1 MCDDLDVINFLLL
14 LHHHLCVW
22 PPCGGFTPLFFSCY
36 CLYSTVSLAAF
47 FFLLSLPLS
56 FHYSIYHKTLQKL
69 KKKKRCL
76 FPPLLCVCVCNLSS
90 RLKKNSKKK
99 KRQQQ
104 HNHHRVAYLI
114 IVLLTPSRHDLL
126 LFLSSLKLKKVDF
139 LFLSFL
145 FVKLH
150 SKNKQKIPLFLISLS
165 KKKCL
170 KDFFLFVYF
179 WIGFFAFRKFVFLP
193 ILYSSIKEGK
203 IIIKQ
208 KKNSSF
214 LNCYKKSPFF
224 QPPSVDPLPFL
235 RVCELLWA
243 QFKKK
248 R

>member
-47 FFLLSLPLS
+47 FFFSL
-56 FHYSIYHKTLQKL
+56 FHFPSIIQFTTRPYKN

-76 FPPLLCVCVCNLSS
+76 FPPLLCVCNLSS

-126 LFLSSLKLKKVDF
+126 LLFLSSLKLKKVDF
-139 LFLSFL
+139 LFLSF
-145 FVKLH
+145 
-150 SKNKQKIPLFLISLS
+150 
-165 KKKCL
+165 
-170 KDFFLFVYF
+170 
-179 WIGFFAFRKFVFLP
+179 
-193 ILYSSIKEGK
+193 
-203 IIIKQ
+203 
-208 KKNSSF
+208 SF
-214 LNCYKKSPFF
+214 C
-224 QPPSVDPLPFL
+224 
-235 RVCELLWA
+235 
-243 QFKKK
+243 
-248 R
+248 